1 MTMLRVTMAMV
12 VMGMPSV
19 VVMIVIVSES
29 ERLRAL
35 GVRPV
40 SVRPPIRVLVDTPA
54 VSVSDRLHRGT
65 EDSSLQPQAQ
75 GSFRNT
81 GPAERRHARR
91 RELTL
96 LMPLRLYPR
105 SPSSATRRC
114 PAPAAASRS
123 RAVGSSAARSACSRI
138 CSTITARC
146 LR

>member
-1 MTMLRVTMAMV
+1 MTMLRVTVAVV

-81 GPAERRHARR
+81 GPGE
-91 RELTL
+91 
-96 LMPLRLYPR
+96 
-105 SPSSATRRC
+105 S
-114 PAPAAASRS
+114 ASR
-123 RAVGSSAARSACSRI
+123 
-138 CSTITARC
+138 
-146 LR
+146 